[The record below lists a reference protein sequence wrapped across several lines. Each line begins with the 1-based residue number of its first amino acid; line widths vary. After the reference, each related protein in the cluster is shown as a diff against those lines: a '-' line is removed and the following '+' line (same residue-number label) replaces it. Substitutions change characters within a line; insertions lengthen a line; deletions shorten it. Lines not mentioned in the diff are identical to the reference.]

1 MLLFYVPLF
10 SCCEGVC
17 AFSVKS
23 LISACIF
30 FLHYF
35 FLFPNF
41 PKYAAQEKVFCKV
54 QLKMHF
60 RYVLLC

>member
-1 MLLFYVPLF
+1 MLLVYVPLF
-10 SCCEGVC
+10 SCCEGVR
-17 AFSVKS
+17 AFSVKP

-35 FLFPNF
+35 LFPNC

-54 QLKMHF
+54 QLKVHF